1 MATTMTK
8 LHNRIRALMP
18 QARSDLA
25 ALVACQSVAD
35 PRQFPESETLR
46 AAQLVIDDFAAA
58 GMPDARLEQMPDRHP
73 AVFGHIPAPDG
84 APTVLLYGHYDVEPP
99 LDPTGTA
106 WKSPPFQLTERDGR
120 WYGRGAADCKGNLV
134 VHLTALRAL
143 QALGV
148 DLPVGVKL
156 IVEGAEEQYAR
167 GLEDFIP
174 AHPDLLRADMIIVA
188 DVGNSAVGIPT
199 LTTTLRGIA
208 NVTVTVSTLQGPL
221 HSGTFGGPAP
231 DALLALIHM
240 LATLRDARGNTT
252 IRGLDGEATWPAD
265 GYPAERF
272 RADTHMLPGTDLLG
286 SGTVADMLWS
296 RPAVTV
302 LGIDCPPVVGSSPAI
317 PAQARALVNLRVP
330 PGMDPQHAQDALI
343 AHLRAATPWHAHV
356 DIERVAVAP
365 PFTAR
370 TDGPAYAAMRHALE
384 QAYGRPTT
392 TGGQGGSIPLVHV
405 LQQTY
410 PDAEIML
417 TGVEDPG
424 CLAHAPNESVD
435 PAEIEHMALAEALFL
450 ANYPTSVPQSGG

>member
-156 IVEGAEEQYAR
+156 IVEGAE
-167 GLEDFIP
+167 DSTP
-174 AHPDLLRADMIIVA
+174 AAWRT
-188 DVGNSAVGIPT
+188 SSRPT
-199 LTTTLRGIA
+199 LTCC
-208 NVTVTVSTLQGPL
+208 
-221 HSGTFGGPAP
+221 AP
-231 DALLALIHM
+231 
-240 LATLRDARGNTT
+240 T
-252 IRGLDGEATWPAD
+252 
-265 GYPAERF
+265 
-272 RADTHMLPGTDLLG
+272 
-286 SGTVADMLWS
+286 
-296 RPAVTV
+296 
-302 LGIDCPPVVGSSPAI
+302 
-317 PAQARALVNLRVP
+317 
-330 PGMDPQHAQDALI
+330 
-343 AHLRAATPWHAHV
+343 
-356 DIERVAVAP
+356 
-365 PFTAR
+365 
-370 TDGPAYAAMRHALE
+370 
-384 QAYGRPTT
+384 
-392 TGGQGGSIPLVHV
+392 
-405 LQQTY
+405 
-410 PDAEIML
+410 
-417 TGVEDPG
+417 
-424 CLAHAPNESVD
+424 
-435 PAEIEHMALAEALFL
+435 
-450 ANYPTSVPQSGG
+450 